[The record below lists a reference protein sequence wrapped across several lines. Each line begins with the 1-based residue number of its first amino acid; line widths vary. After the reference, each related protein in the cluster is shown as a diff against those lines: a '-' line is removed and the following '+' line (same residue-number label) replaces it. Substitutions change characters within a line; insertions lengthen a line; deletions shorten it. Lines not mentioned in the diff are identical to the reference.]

1 MLKQPNLCTMSR
13 RLLFGASLLFI
24 CNSMLAAPIEWR
36 YDTHTKPVFEKNAL
50 GSLQPSLVVATGLD
64 RFVVV
69 KVKAADGTLL
79 SEHRTAR
86 VTINDRLTTSTGSTY
101 GKSIPLSFPR
111 EGKYSVTY
119 QMLDTLDRVIESAEY
134 NVITDI
140 TAPSV
145 GRVTASIPY
154 GRGIANDGLPIWS
167 PIEAREIRVS
177 SISDSNPII
186 DTYYEIRYREG
197 AKNGDLISTGKLIY
211 NAGEQTAMLGT
222 GSMYSIDYSNFPSEK
237 IGARFTAFVKD
248 EAGNIASTHID
259 YHNNGHCV
267 SRPQA
272 YAYGVQSGGSVLLG
286 QPNMRLVTNNNLVD
300 KNPVDII
307 FRVPNDESK
316 KLNPTYG
323 GYPEGHGVAVN
334 YQWLTH
340 DNEFSYLLVKQLPV
354 GTDGHAMWPI
364 IGHTDQFTWRCHPY
378 TLPNAT
384 FTSSAIAPVF
394 LRYEA
399 LIDNYGWVPNSTGV
413 INTPDIPRDK
423 KLSQLK
429 MFAEPRSYAQDLID
443 ANLGYMCTVPIGG
456 TSCIYRPNWPFNSTG
471 TSGHYHQRPMLTKS
485 GTELRTAT
493 SYIFEYD
500 GSSPI
505 IHDAFEW
512 LDSKRIL
519 SFTVTELFSGATW
532 GRVKLA
538 RAGVRV
544 WSTENQLVAEI
555 DGISETDGD
564 ISKVNTSLSGIA
576 SGDYRIEAFAVDNS
590 HNTTSKTLL
599 DQVTF
604 DNDPPEIELLVNQID
619 FIQGQLVKGLE
630 SLMIRVIDQNDA
642 SVESMTLTGGPA
654 SDSVELAFVTQQNG
668 LTSVEYPRLFPS
680 LEAGQEYLM
689 TIVAADKY
697 QNSITKMYRFN
708 YEPNNLIRL
717 ESIAYLPVA
726 QELFD
731 SGDVPFARVLS
742 NSLRTDD
749 GSIASGV
756 QSLLVSVRSDSQ
768 TGIAINEVQVLPGET
783 KSVQYTITNLEGML
797 ELPIRP
803 ITVDSNGDGSA
814 TFLVEIPYIK

>member
-13 RLLFGASLLFI
+13 RLLFGVSLLFM
-24 CNSMLAAPIEWR
+24 CNSILAAPIEWR
-36 YDTHTKPVFEKNAL
+36 YDTHTKAVSEKNAL

-79 SEHRTAR
+79 SEHKTTR
-86 VTINDRLTTSTGSTY
+86 VTINDRLATSTGSTY

-111 EGKYSVTY
+111 EGKYSLTY

-145 GRVTASIPY
+145 GSITASMPY

-167 PIEAREIRVS
+167 PIEAREIRVN

-186 DTYYEIRYREG
+186 DTWYEIRYREG
-197 AKNGDLISTGKLIY
+197 ANGGELIKTGTLTY
-211 NAGEQTAMLGT
+211 NPATQTAMLGT
-222 GSMYSIDYSNFPSEK
+222 GNMYSVDRSNFPSEK
-237 IGARFTAFVKD
+237 VGARFTAFIED

-259 YHNNGHCV
+259 YHNNGRCV
-267 SRPQA
+267 SRPEA
-272 YAYGVQSGGSVLLG
+272 YAYGVHHGSEVLGL
-286 QPNMRLVTNNNLVD
+286 PNMRLVASSNIIDTN
-300 KNPVDII
+300 PTDII
-307 FRVPNDESK
+307 YRVPRTESRL
-316 KLNPTYG
+316 LNPTYG
-323 GYPEGHGVAVN
+323 GYPVN
-334 YQWLTH
+334 SNYEWLSQH
-340 DNEFSYLLVKQLPV
+340 DDDQYSYLLVRQLPL
-354 GTDGHAMWPI
+354 GTGGYAFWPD
-364 IGHTDQFTWRCHPY
+364 IGHTDNYTWRCHPY
-378 TLPNAT
+378 TLPNAS
-384 FTSSAIAPVF
+384 FTSSSKAPSFV
-394 LRYEA
+394 RYEA
-399 LIDNYGWVPNSTGV
+399 FIDDYGWVANGTSIT
-413 INTPDIPRDK
+413 NTPDIPRDTT
-423 KLSQLK
+423 LSQLK
-429 MFAEPRSYAQDLID
+429 LIVEPRAYVQELREGT
-443 ANLGYMCTVPIGG
+443 LGLMCSVPIGA
-456 TSCIYRPNWPFNSTG
+456 TSCVYRPSWPFNTTG
-471 TSGHYHQRPMLTKS
+471 KSEHYHRRPVLYKQNS
-485 GTELRTAT
+485 NLRTPT

-500 GSSPI
+500 GSAPI
-505 IHDAFEW
+505 IDDTFSWSE
-512 LDSKRIL
+512 LERTI
-519 SFTVTELFSGATW
+519 SFTVTELFTGRTW

-544 WSTENQLVAEI
+544 WSTDNQLVAEI
-555 DGISETDGD
+555 DGIRETDGD

-576 SGDYRIEAFAVDNS
+576 SGDYRIEAFAIDNS
-590 HNTTSKTLL
+590 HNTANKTLL
-599 DQVTF
+599 DKVTF

-642 SVESMTLTGGPA
+642 SVKSMTLTGGPA

-668 LTSVEYPRLFPS
+668 LTSVEYPRLFPN

-742 NSLRTDD
+742 NTLRTDD

-768 TGIAINEVQVLPGET
+768 TGIAINEVPVLPGET
-783 KSVQYTITNLEGML
+783 KSVQYTITNLEGIL